1 MTVLDTPLLTT
12 RPSRAFGPPRIR
24 LSPVSE
30 PTAPSLADPGRLL
43 ELSAAGDLDA
53 FARFYDLMAPRVHGL
68 ALRVLRDPGYAEET
82 VQEVFLQ
89 VWKQASGYSPKLG
102 SVHSWVLT
110 IAHRRAVDRVR
121 SESSAAR
128 RDEAD
133 AAAGIT
139 HSGDIADHQQIR
151 AERLKRGVGAGKL
164 RRHGVRASARLVT
177 GGAEGAHPHIDAP
190 SQCRDEFGH
199 VHTGPAVDLRRV
211 LPGDHVHPHGQNAS
225 TPTRSGSMVEPW
237 SCLRRCS
244 GSSSPVARA
253 SDSCR

>member
-82 VQEVFLQ
+82 VQEVFFQ

-139 HSGDIADHQQIR
+139 HSGDIADQVTEEITREEDAADIR
-151 AERLKRGVGAGKL
+151 RCLGELTENQRESIEMAYFSGLTYREVADQLGSALPTIKSRIRDGLRRLK
-164 RRHGVRASARLVT
+164 
-177 GGAEGAHPHIDAP
+177 
-190 SQCRDEFGH
+190 
-199 VHTGPAVDLRRV
+199 
-211 LPGDHVHPHGQNAS
+211 
-225 TPTRSGSMVEPW
+225 
-237 SCLRRCS
+237 SCLGGELS
-244 GSSSPVARA
+244 
-253 SDSCR
+253 

>member
-1 MTVLDTPLLTT
+1 MIVVDTPRPTT
-12 RPSRAFGPPRIR
+12 RPSRTFHRR
-24 LSPVSE
+24 RTTLSPVSE

-43 ELSAAGDLDA
+43 ELAAAGDLDA

-68 ALRVLRDPGYAEET
+68 ALRILRDPGYAEET

-133 AAAGIT
+133 AAAGVAQT
-139 HSGDIADHQQIR
+139 GDIADQVTDQITR
-151 AERLKRGVGAGKL
+151 EEDAADVRRCLAELTENQRESIEMAYFSGLTYREVADHLGAALPTIKSRIRDGLRRLK
-164 RRHGVRASARLVT
+164 
-177 GGAEGAHPHIDAP
+177 
-190 SQCRDEFGH
+190 
-199 VHTGPAVDLRRV
+199 
-211 LPGDHVHPHGQNAS
+211 
-225 TPTRSGSMVEPW
+225 
-237 SCLRRCS
+237 SCLGGELS
-244 GSSSPVARA
+244 
-253 SDSCR
+253 